1 MLTMDNPLEAATLER
16 RRDGDCKALEV
27 FMVQHVSRVLEMV
40 DYDLRKAAAVLDID
54 LNELIVNIAR
64 WDARPVVVTKLPGSA
79 SLMGRD
85 SFRGGECAGL
95 SPLEERCVDL

>member
-1 MLTMDNPLEAATLER
+1 MVGLDDAGEATTLER
-16 RRDGDCKALEV
+16 RRDTDCKALEV
-27 FMVQHVSRVLEMV
+27 FMVQHVSRVLEVV

-64 WDARPVVVTKLPGSA
+64 WDTRPVVVTKTPGAA
-79 SLMGRD
+79 SLMGKD